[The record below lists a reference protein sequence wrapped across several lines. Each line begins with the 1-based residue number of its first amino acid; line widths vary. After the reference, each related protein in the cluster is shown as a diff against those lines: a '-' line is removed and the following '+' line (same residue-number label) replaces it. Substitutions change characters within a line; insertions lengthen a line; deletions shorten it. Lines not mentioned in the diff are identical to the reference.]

1 MAGGPRTIKGRKL
14 RGPAIAM
21 SGAMSGGSALAMAA
35 ADRPIHGWA
44 QSGESLVAR
53 FGPPRASVIIPHFN
67 TPELLVKCLQAI
79 ASQQLD
85 RGWFEIIVVDNG
97 SRMPMRLIQA
107 AWPGVRFFTQREP
120 GPGPA
125 RNLGVEHAMSDV
137 LAFVDADVRVAPG
150 WLMAGIKAVGDDPM
164 ALVGGDVR
172 IDVGD
177 RKQMSEVEA
186 FESVFSF
193 RQKSYI
199 KKKHYSVTANII
211 MTRPVFEAAGPFD
224 GINFPEDRAF
234 GERAYALGIRTRF
247 APRMLAFHPARRD
260 FEEMRSKW
268 TRLSQQAFSA
278 QQQRGRPLILWQ
290 ARALAV
296 AVSGLAHAPSML
308 FSRRV
313 TGIRNRLRGLNFLL
327 RLRWLRALDMLEIAS
342 KAQSGEQLIVNWNK

>member
-1 MAGGPRTIKGRKL
+1 MTLVDHRQIPSWAE
-14 RGPAIAM
+14 AD
-21 SGAMSGGSALAMAA
+21 GALLQ
-35 ADRPIHGWA
+35 R
-44 QSGESLVAR
+44 L
-53 FGPPRASVIIPHFN
+53 GPPRASVIIPHFN
-67 TPELLVKCLQAI
+67 TPELLVKCLQAV

-85 RGWFEIIVVDNG
+85 HGWFEIIVVDNG

-107 AWPGVRFFTQREP
+107 AWPGVRFLSQPEP

-125 RNLGVEHAMSDV
+125 RNMGVAHAHSDI

-150 WLMAGIKAVGDDPM
+150 WLMAGLKAVGEGLKAGGDRPL

-177 RKQMSEVEA
+177 RKHMTEVEA

-193 RQKSYI
+193 RQKAYI
-199 KKKHYSVTANII
+199 RKKHYSVTANII
-211 MTRPVFEAAGPFD
+211 MTRAVFDLAGPFD

-234 GERAYALGIRTRF
+234 GERAHALGIRTRY
-247 APRMLAFHPARRD
+247 AYRMLAFHPARRD
-260 FEEMRSKW
+260 FEEMRTKW
-268 TRLSQQAFSA
+268 MRLSQQAFSA
-278 QQQRGRPLILWQ
+278 QMERGRPSILWRV
-290 ARALAV
+290 RALAV

-313 TGIRNRLRGLNFLL
+313 SGIGNRFRGLGFLL

-342 KAQSGEQLIVNWNK
+342 KARAGEQLIVNWNK